1 MLRIEKILIFTET
14 TIELELSTILNK
26 TYPLSEKSLNE
37 LENLAET
44 IELPKGY
51 QLIRAGKLEPNIYLI
66 INGIARAYSF
76 LDDTEITFWFG
87 IEGDFIFSMRSYI
100 ENKPSYENIELLED
114 CKLYLIPI
122 KCLQKLYLKNIEI
135 ANWGRKYVEH
145 EIIKTETRLIAR
157 QFRTASE
164 RYQELV
170 TSYPMLLQR
179 VSLGIIASYL
189 GITQVTLSRIRAEK

>member
-1 MLRIEKILIFTET
+1 M
-14 TIELELSTILNK
+14 ELSSILNK
-26 TYPLSEKSLNE
+26 TYSLSESSLE
-37 LENLAET
+37 RLTQLVET
-44 IELPKGY
+44 VEFPKGHL
-51 QLIRAGKLEPNIYLI
+51 LIRAGKFEPNIYLI
-66 INGIARAYSF
+66 QKGIARAYSF

-87 IEGDFIFSMRSYI
+87 LEGDFIFSMRSYI

-114 CKLYLIPI
+114 CLLYQIPI
-122 KCLQKLYLKNIEI
+122 KDLQRLYLEDIEI
-135 ANWGRKYVEH
+135 ANWGRKYAEQ

-164 RYQELV
+164 RYNELV
-170 TSYPMLLQR
+170 SAHPILLQR